1 MREKKILWSE
11 EDTAKAR
18 ILLARHASPDQFLA
32 EINRTKGAAKSRIEY
47 LDNPNCRQR
56 KYDFVNRS
64 RVKCMAGPTEP
75 PRRYTTRAAGMPIP
89 EHVLADAAARS
100 NAPRTIS
107 EILMGDPPQGYSAL
121 DRRS

>member
-1 MREKKILWSE
+1 MRERKNLWNE

-18 ILLARHASPDQFLA
+18 ILIARNAPPEDFMS
-32 EINRTKGAAKSRIEY
+32 EIKRTKGASKSRIEY
-47 LDNPNCRQR
+47 LDNPNCRDR
-56 KYDFVNRS
+56 KYESVRRS
-64 RVKCMAGPTEP
+64 RLKCLDGPTEP

-100 NAPRTIS
+100 NAPRTLS
-107 EILMGDPPQGYSAL
+107 AMLLGDPPIGFSAL